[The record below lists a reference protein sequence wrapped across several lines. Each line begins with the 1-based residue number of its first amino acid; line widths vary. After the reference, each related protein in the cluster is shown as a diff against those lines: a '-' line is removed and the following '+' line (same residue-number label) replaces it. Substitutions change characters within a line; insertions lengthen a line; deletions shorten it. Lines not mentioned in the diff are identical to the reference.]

1 MCFSFK
7 RKRGISVVHA
17 FQKLISKGQKPNKI
31 WVDQGSEFH
40 NNLFKGFL
48 EINSTEMY
56 ST

>member
-17 FQKLISKGQKPNKI
+17 FRKIISKGQKPNKI